1 MMTYA
6 ITIRAANHSGHA
18 IRRLW
23 DDVSEFET
31 TPSMQN
37 LDYAPHITLGI
48 YETVEPDLLCDALD
62 QIFVELPALTL
73 RFNRL
78 NVFDGPSPILWVAP
92 VASETLV
99 LLSRKL
105 HALIDPEL
113 CHHHY
118 RPNTWRPHCT
128 LGTDIRPEY
137 ADAARDF
144 TRRRV
149 SPFDVI
155 FDRADCVAFLPV
167 KILKSTD
174 LSASSRS

>member
-1 MMTYA
+1 MTYA

-31 TPSMQN
+31 APSMQK

-48 YETVEPDLLCDALD
+48 YETVGPELLYEAVDE
-62 QIFVELPALTL
+62 IFAELAALTL
-73 RFNRL
+73 CFKRL
-78 NVFDGPSPILWVAP
+78 SVFDGQSPVLWAVP
-92 VASETLV
+92 VASETLA
-99 LLSRKL
+99 LLSQKL

-113 CHHHY
+113 CHRHY
-118 RPNTWRPHCT
+118 RPNAWRPHCT

-144 TRRRV
+144 ARRRV
-149 SPFDVI
+149 SLFEVI
-155 FDRADCVAFLPV
+155 FDRADCVAFPPV

-174 LSASSRS
+174 LSAASRS